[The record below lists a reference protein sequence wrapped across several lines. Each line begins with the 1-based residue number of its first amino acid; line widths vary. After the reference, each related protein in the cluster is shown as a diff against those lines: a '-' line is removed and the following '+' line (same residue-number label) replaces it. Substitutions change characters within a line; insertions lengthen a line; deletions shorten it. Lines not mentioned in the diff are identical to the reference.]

1 MSLSVRESIRS
12 YQRDS
17 YLGGAPLQLN
27 PDCIPIDCLRG
38 YSPWGVSPLAVQA
51 YRNFDIQ
58 TVSRY
63 GEMFYASS
71 LKPAIIKRFGLDRN
85 LEGQLFLGHGSFNLM
100 ERLIHKLIAPGLMLG
115 VGPQFNEVPSEYIAS
130 SGRYVPIP
138 IAAPENAYPFKRLAD
153 EIASGSYSVLY
164 LDNPNNPLG
173 YHLPLGCVSVLAR
186 MAERHGTIVIV
197 DEAYGDFV
205 DDMESAIHLVR
216 QHENLAVVRSFSKCL
231 GLAAERVGYMFLSAS
246 LAKLYVQLDVP
257 FEPSIIAATL
267 ATTTLSDCSFIEF
280 IRREALFAKMTIIN
294 ALGDVGYD
302 ILPTHPGVSIF
313 CVHKGGVN
321 VVEEMASIGVS
332 VEPGSAF
339 HKANALWDDTY
350 CRIRVTSLEET
361 AELCRRLCSLTA
373 DKRGYGYHVDER

>member
-1 MSLSVRESIRS
+1 MTRKMRLNVKESVLA

-27 PDCIPIDCLRG
+27 PDYIPIDCLRG

-51 YRNFDIQ
+51 YRDFDVQ

-63 GEMFYASS
+63 GEMFCAST
-71 LKPAIIKRFGLDRN
+71 LKPAILKRFD
-85 LEGQLFLGHGSFNLM
+85 LEDTLADQLFLGHGSFNLI
-100 ERLIHKLIAPGLMLG
+100 ERFIHKLLKPGIMLG
-115 VGPQFNEVPSEYIAS
+115 VGPQFNEIPSEYMAT
-130 SGRYVPIP
+130 GGKYVPIP
-138 IAAPENAYPFKRLAD
+138 VGPSTYDYLFKQLTDELAL
-153 EIASGSYSVLY
+153 GHYSVLY

-173 YHLPLGCVSVLAR
+173 YHLFLKQISSLVRTAGQ
-186 MAERHGTIVIV
+186 HGTIVIV

-205 DDMESAIHLVR
+205 ENAESAVHLVR
-216 QHENLAVVRSFSKCL
+216 QYKNLAVVRSFSKCL
-231 GLAAERVGYMFLSAS
+231 GLAAERVGYMFLSVP
-246 LAKLYVQLDVP
+246 LAQLYIQLDVP
-257 FEPSIIAATL
+257 FEPSVIAATL
-267 ATTTLSDCSFIEF
+267 ATATLSDCSFIEF

-350 CRIRVTSLEET
+350 CRIRVPSSKYM
-361 AELCRRLCSLTA
+361 AELCRRLHSLVA
-373 DKRGYGYHVDER
+373 